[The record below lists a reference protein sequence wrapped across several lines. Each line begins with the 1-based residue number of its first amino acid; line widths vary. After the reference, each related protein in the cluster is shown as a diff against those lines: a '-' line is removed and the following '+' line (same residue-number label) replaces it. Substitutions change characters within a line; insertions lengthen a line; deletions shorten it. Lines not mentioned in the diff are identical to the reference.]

1 MSRILLVV
9 VAGLCV
15 LVGPALAA
23 AADAGDAS
31 ESSPTQPEPP
41 DAVSLVAQDASVFVP
56 AGWVQAPPQAGATV
70 VLRAAGDVDAQIEV
84 RTSGSV
90 GPPRQPNYFSTF
102 HSNIKQ
108 AGFEQTARRE
118 GACGP
123 HDGTEVTYRGLIDGR
138 SFQLVICQ
146 WTVSQRVWLVS
157 AFYPRAAKQFYY
169 PGFKSLLQESRFD

>member
-1 MSRILLVV
+1 MRRIPLVV
-9 VAGLCV
+9 AAGLC
-15 LVGPALAA
+15 LLLSPDLAT
-23 AADAGDAS
+23 AADAADAS
-31 ESSPTQPEPP
+31 ESSPTQPEPR
-41 DAVSLVAQDASVFVP
+41 DEVSLAAEDASVFVP
-56 AGWVQAPPQAGATV
+56 AGWIQVPPQAGATV

-102 HSNIKQ
+102 HAHIKQ
-108 AGFEQTARRE
+108 AGFEQTSRKE
-118 GACGP
+118 GTCGP
-123 HDGTEVTYRGLIDGR
+123 HAGTEVTYRGLIEGR

-169 PGFKSLLQESRFD
+169 PGFQSVLAESRFD